1 MRSLLVVV
9 LWGAGVFA
17 SAEDLPNYQP
27 AADLT
32 GAIESVGSDTMGPLV
47 NSWAAAFS
55 KAHPDIRFAIEA
67 RGSGT
72 GPGPLT
78 EGASDIAP
86 MSREM
91 SAGEKAAFEARH
103 GYLPTQIRVGLD
115 AVAVYVNT
123 ANPLESLTLEQVDG
137 IFSQS
142 RDCGGDPILFWDQ
155 LDAADAPQSRIKIV
169 GRNRIS
175 GTFEFFRE
183 HALCGGEFRD
193 DYDDQEDSLGV
204 VWQVANNKDAIGFAG
219 IGYRTPAVKVLQLAR
234 TARSPAIGLG
244 VTPDGQTDTS
254 GISDGR
260 YPLARFIH
268 IYVNKKPG
276 EALPERVE
284 AFIRFVLSTEGQEV
298 VSRRWFIPVNA
309 RTARSE
315 LAKLEPAYQP
325 SWFE

>member
-1 MRSLLVVV
+1 MRSLLVIL
-9 LWGAGVFA
+9 LWCVGVAA
-17 SAEDLPNYQP
+17 SADDLPNYDP
-27 AADLT
+27 ADNLAGT
-32 GAIESVGSDTMGPLV
+32 IRSVGSDTMGPLV
-47 NSWAAAFS
+47 NSWAASFS
-55 KAHPDIRFAIEA
+55 KTHPEVRFDIES

-72 GPGPLT
+72 GPQPLIDGT
-78 EGASDIAP
+78 SDIAP

-91 SAGEKAAFEARH
+91 TAGEKAAFEARH

-123 ANPLESLTLEQVDG
+123 SNPLDGLTLEQVDG

-142 RDCGGDPILFWDQ
+142 RDCGGDPVLFWNQVGDGYG
-155 LDAADAPQSRIKIV
+155 PNSRIKIV

-193 DYDDQEDSLGV
+193 DYDDQDDSLGV
-204 VWQVANNKDAIGFAG
+204 VWEVANNKDAIGFAG
-219 IGYRTPAVKVLQLAR
+219 IGYRTPAVKVLNLAR
-234 TARSPAIGLG
+234 TAGSPMVGLA
-244 VTPDGQTDTS
+244 VTDEGETDTS

-260 YPLARFIH
+260 YPLSRFVH

-276 EALPERVE
+276 EPLPALVDEFV
-284 AFIRFVLSTEGQEV
+284 RFVLSTGGQEV

-309 RTARSE
+309 RTARAE
-315 LAKLEPAYQP
+315 IAKLAPDYQP